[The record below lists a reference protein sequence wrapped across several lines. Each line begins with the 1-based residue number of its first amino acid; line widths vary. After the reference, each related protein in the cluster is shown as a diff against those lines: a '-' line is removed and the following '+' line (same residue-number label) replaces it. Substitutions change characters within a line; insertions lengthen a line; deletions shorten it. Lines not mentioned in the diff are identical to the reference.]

1 MAFPFCLV
9 VVNLAQQPN
18 SIIVDYCSAVWLV
31 RRVALWGLEC
41 LPKGIYRNGAIYFWE
56 ALQIRFWLEEDM
68 LKGRR
73 NDNVWCSIFTQVQK
87 CEASFSQAMSFGPIS
102 DNGGNSRPAPYSA
115 VAPPDFVNGGA
126 PPLPPPPAGCGGP
139 GGCGGCGGCG
149 KGGGPGPGGP
159 PTGQVCQFFA
169 KSGWCKWGEGCRHA
183 HIAGS
188 DAPKGGG
195 GKGDGPKTGE
205 VCKFF
210 AKSGWCKYGDAC
222 RHEHIAGL
230 SDAPPLNEPCK
241 FFAKAGWCQYAD
253 NCRYQH
259 LAGPDTP
266 IGGCGPGGCGGC
278 PGYGGCGGKGCGGPG
293 FHAPDYGYQEYG
305 GCGPGPAQGGPG
317 TGGQGQSGPGAD
329 GNGWSK
335 PAFPTEVNPP
345 PPPATKELN
354 AEEEEVAVVALI
366 ATPGIQKAE
375 SVGLLLSA
383 DAITA
388 ILTIPATHASEL
400 LETVSARHESL
411 RDPSNY
417 IVSTISKGYVPK
429 GPQY

>member
-1 MAFPFCLV
+1 MDVDPEV
-9 VVNLAQQPN
+9 VV
-18 SIIVDYCSAVWLV
+18 
-31 RRVALWGLEC
+31 
-41 LPKGIYRNGAIYFWE
+41 
-56 ALQIRFWLEEDM
+56 
-68 LKGRR
+68 
-73 NDNVWCSIFTQVQK
+73 
-87 CEASFSQAMSFGPIS
+87 
-102 DNGGNSRPAPYSA
+102 
-115 VAPPDFVNGGA
+115 
-126 PPLPPPPAGCGGP
+126 
-139 GGCGGCGGCG
+139 
-149 KGGGPGPGGP
+149 
-159 PTGQVCQFFA
+159 
-169 KSGWCKWGEGCRHA
+169 
-183 HIAGS
+183 
-188 DAPKGGG
+188 DAPATEGVEEKGVV
-195 GKGDGPKTGE
+195 DLDFT
-205 VCKFF
+205 
-210 AKSGWCKYGDAC
+210 
-222 RHEHIAGL
+222 
-230 SDAPPLNEPCK
+230 
-241 FFAKAGWCQYAD
+241 
-253 NCRYQH
+253 H
-259 LAGPDTP
+259 LTTAT
-266 IGGCGPGGCGGC
+266 
-278 PGYGGCGGKGCGGPG
+278 
-293 FHAPDYGYQEYG
+293 QEYG

-317 TGGQGQSGPGAD
+317 TGGQGQSGPGPD

>member
-1 MAFPFCLV
+1 MEPYKTYILLRNFTGIDLKRTWRKDDATTLYDAASLHRFK
-9 VVNLAQQPN
+9 N
-18 SIIVDYCSAVWLV
+18 V
-31 RRVALWGLEC
+31 RL
-41 LPKGIYRNGAIYFWE
+41 YF
-56 ALQIRFWLEEDM
+56 
-68 LKGRR
+68 
-73 NDNVWCSIFTQVQK
+73 T
-87 CEASFSQAMSFGPIS
+87 QAMSFGPMS
-102 DNGGNSRPAPYSA
+102 DNGGNSRSAPYSA
-115 VAPPDFVNGGA
+115 VAPPDLVNGGV
-126 PPLPPPPAGCGGP
+126 PPFPPPPAGCGGPPGCGGP

-149 KGGGPGPGGP
+149 GPGGPGPGP
-159 PTGQVCQFFA
+159 PSGQVCQFFA

-183 HIAGS
+183 HIAGP

-195 GKGDGPKTGE
+195 GPGAGPKTGE
-205 VCKFF
+205 VCQFF

-230 SDAPPLNEPCK
+230 SDAPPPNEPCK
-241 FFAKAGWCQYAD
+241 FFAKAGWCQYGD

-259 LAGPDTP
+259 VAGPDTP
-266 IGGCGPGGCGGC
+266 IGGCGPGGPGGC
-278 PGYGGCGGKGCGGPG
+278 GPSYGGCGGKGCGGPG
-293 FHAPDYGYQEYG
+293 FHGSDYGYQEYG
-305 GCGPGPAQGGPG
+305 GCGPGPGAQGGPG
-317 TGGQGQSGPGAD
+317 TGGQGQSGPGPD
-329 GNGWSK
+329 GNEPCQFFTKHGWCKYENSCK
-335 PAFPTEVNPP
+335 YAHAPAFPTEVNPP
-345 PPPATKELN
+345 PPPATKELT
-354 AEEEEVAVVALI
+354 AAEEEVAVVALI
-366 ATPGIQKAE
+366 ATPGMQKAE